1 MATLPEAVA
10 SSDQSRSRSFCDD
23 SAVPERGQQNA
34 SLEDQLFRVLARD
47 QASQETLED
56 IKLDQLVGAAAIRRR
71 ADAAAAFLS
80 GVHFGRRCVGL
91 DTFTRRDP
99 PCG

>member
-1 MATLPEAVA
+1 MLRVVVHVA
-10 SSDQSRSRSFCDD
+10 CHEVDVTGG

-34 SLEDQLFRVLARD
+34 SLEDQPFRVLARD
-47 QASQETLED
+47 QASQENLED